1 MIKIT
6 EQQKAVLSPFIPKL
20 HEYIVQDDVDA
31 LLADLD
37 FAIIDQ
43 LDEKQ
48 DHLSRMG
55 VRLQHIYDELLEQN
69 E

>member
-6 EQQKAVLSPFIPKL
+6 EQQKTVLSPFIPKL

-43 LDEKQ
+43 LYEKQ

-55 VRLQHIYDELLEQN
+55 VRLQHIYDVLLEQN

>member
-6 EQQKAVLSPFIPKL
+6 EQQKAVLSPFIPEL
-20 HEYIVQDDVDA
+20 QEYIVQDDVDA

-55 VRLQHIYDELLEQN
+55 VRLQHIYDELLAQN